1 MTQDAFP
8 FNFIREYNLQHF
20 GHSALDK
27 KAKQEVRVTKYG
39 VDFGVK
45 KNINTS
51 TRQASVIATDL
62 VKAIGDGI
70 IGHKSSA
77 GGKEYSGFAVRSQ
90 PDDFPEAFA
99 HNLLRMEFTS
109 ILDVLRLLDS
119 GIEKS

>member
-8 FNFIREYNLQHF
+8 FNFIR
-20 GHSALDK
+20 
-27 KAKQEVRVTKYG
+27 
-39 VDFGVK
+39 

-77 GGKEYSGFAVRSQ
+77 GGGEKEYSGFAVRSQ

>member
-1 MTQDAFP
+1 MEVWELWFFRLCIRHAFSYL
-8 FNFIREYNLQHF
+8 RT
-20 GHSALDK
+20 
-27 KAKQEVRVTKYG
+27 R
-39 VDFGVK
+39 DFGVR

>member
-1 MTQDAFP
+1 MEVWGLWFFRLCIRHAFSYL
-8 FNFIREYNLQHF
+8 RT
-20 GHSALDK
+20 
-27 KAKQEVRVTKYG
+27 R
-39 VDFGVK
+39 DFGVR

-51 TRQASVIATDL
+51 SGQASVIATDL

-90 PDDFPEAFA
+90 PDDFPEVFA

-109 ILDVLRLLDS
+109 ILDVLRLLDN

>member
-1 MTQDAFP
+1 MEVWGLWFFRLCIRHAFSYL
-8 FNFIREYNLQHF
+8 RT
-20 GHSALDK
+20 
-27 KAKQEVRVTKYG
+27 R
-39 VDFGVK
+39 DFGVR

-90 PDDFPEAFA
+90 PDDFTEAFV

-109 ILDVLRLLDS
+109 ILDVLRLLDN

>member
-8 FNFIREYNLQHF
+8 FNFIR
-20 GHSALDK
+20 
-27 KAKQEVRVTKYG
+27 
-39 VDFGVK
+39 

-62 VKAIGDGI
+62 VKAIGDRI

>member
-8 FNFIREYNLQHF
+8 FNFIR
-20 GHSALDK
+20 
-27 KAKQEVRVTKYG
+27 
-39 VDFGVK
+39 

-51 TRQASVIATDL
+51 TRQASSVIATDL

-77 GGKEYSGFAVRSQ
+77 GGGKKEYSGFAVRSQ